1 MHQKYFIGGVP
12 IFTRTLPSGDMT
24 VWHPFNLG
32 VQQIVEPICR
42 GRGYWQPGYNNW
54 VIKAACVEQVRA
66 DLAKMGGAT

>member
-42 GRGYWQPGYNNW
+42 GRGYWQPGCNNW
-54 VIKAACVEQVRA
+54 VIK
-66 DLAKMGGAT
+66 